1 MEQLKRPIGAKNSD
15 SKLRSHAIRKSVD
28 GTSTPLDQRTKIV
41 INKQARLATL
51 DKRTLPSKL
60 RQDPYQTVVGSL
72 RTSPY
77 SRISTERMISHL

>member
-28 GTSTPLDQRTKIV
+28 GISTPIDRTKIV

-51 DKRTLPSKL
+51 DRRTLPSKL
-60 RQDPYQTVVGSL
+60 RQDPYQTVAGSL